1 MRDRT
6 AKRAR
11 KRQRT
16 LGDEPVAVG
25 RGRRPEEKE
34 REGERERVC
43 MDSNE
48 SRAMKKSQR
57 SREDKRGDASIRVID
72 KTD

>member
-1 MRDRT
+1 LD
-6 AKRAR
+6 AGA
-11 KRQRT
+11 
-16 LGDEPVAVG
+16 GP
-25 RGRRPEEKE
+25 RGRREE
-34 REGERERVC
+34 ERERVC